1 MTALWRDQA
10 GKLFEDIRLLSR
22 DPHEGITR
30 ESYGK
35 GESEAIACLA
45 DFALSHG
52 LEVRHD
58 RAGNVIFQRANDSG
72 RPAIWFGSH
81 LDSVPQGGNYD
92 GLAGVIAGLLPG
104 LSLASELLIW
114 VVLSS
119 LTVALW
125 FKVFK
130 PRKADNRWTADE
142 VLGEVGLLTAPV
154 SEFQKGRVRFQKPI
168 LGSEEWIC
176 IADSEI
182 PVGER
187 VRLTA
192 IEGNT
197 ARVIR
202 A

>member
-1 MTALWRDQA
+1 MIEWWHWVVL
-10 GKLFEDIRLLSR
+10 GLCLSIA
-22 DPHEGITR
+22 EL
-30 ESYGK
+30 
-35 GESEAIACLA
+35 AI
-45 DFALSHG
+45 
-52 LEVRHD
+52 
-58 RAGNVIFQRANDSG
+58 
-72 RPAIWFGSH
+72 PAFFIIWFGIGA
-81 LDSVPQGGNYD
+81 V
-92 GLAGVIAGLLPG
+92 AVGVIAGLLPG

-168 LGSEEWIC
+168 LGNEEWVC
-176 IADSEI
+176 IANSDIAS
-182 PVGER
+182 GER
-187 VRLTA
+187 VRILA
-192 IEGNT
+192 IEGNVV
-197 ARVIR
+197 RVGK